1 MTMYA
6 VRRLIH
12 WASMLAPI
20 VAFALL
26 APTWSPVP
34 RHHVSAALVAQSER
48 LSVRVPLRAAGDGEV
63 HGDAILSPSAG
74 TTVVWIRML
83 WAAPY
88 SASIAEGTCD
98 LQGWTPVHAL
108 DGIDV
113 SGESESTAAVPLAAL
128 LDEPYVVAVHES
140 AENGGMLIACGEID
154 ASSQVALTDEPDLTA
169 FAVDVTHRRLG
180 SDAELVSL
188 EERRVVDVGD
198 AVDVNSAGEGWLNFA
213 DYLLVRI
220 FRNSEVSIAF
230 ASEAAPDAPPVVAV
244 ELELGPVFGSL
255 SEAQVR
261 TGQRLTVSA
270 KGAVIT
276 ATGTRFWVYSDPAS
290 AIAWVVATRDEVE
303 VAAAGRTVTVPAGWQ
318 TWVEPGQPPRP
329 PVPATRAAV
338 EARFPGIFPALQELT
353 GGALRD
359 EVILKPKECR
369 LTSASAVNLRDSPA
383 ATAQV
388 LETLPAG
395 TRFEAADW
403 SEGLDWAYGL
413 GLTRPGWVPA
423 DFLACTYPPS
433 WGPSPPTP
441 APPTTPPTPAPP
453 TLAPPPPTVTPIPPP
468 TNPPIPTPTVDPDRD
483 GDGVPDGVD
492 NCPDVANADQTDT
505 NEDGVGDACE
515 PDRDGDGVPDV
526 NDNCL
531 DLQNPD
537 QLDLDQDGIGDACDP
552 DRDGDGVSYP
562 PDNCPDVPNS
572 DQSDADVDGLGDVCD
587 PTPWPDADSDGVPD
601 GAPDNCVNVHNPD
614 QADSDLDG
622 FGDACDPPDPE
633 EPSLPDIEEPEAADP
648 DGQEVAPGGSG
659 DEVE

>member
-1 MTMYA
+1 LVA
-6 VRRLIH
+6 V
-12 WASMLAPI
+12 I
-20 VAFALL
+20 VAALL
-26 APTWSPVP
+26 AVAWPLAPHPYGPTAW
-34 RHHVSAALVAQSER
+34 AAQPEIS
-48 LSVRVPLRAAGDGEV
+48 SVRVPLHEPGDGEV
-63 HGDAILSPSAG
+63 AGDAILSPNAG
-74 TTVVWIRML
+74 ATVVWIRML

-88 SASIAEGTCD
+88 SASIAKGTCGP
-98 LQGWTPVHAL
+98 QGWTPVHPL

-113 SGESESTAAVPLAAL
+113 SGESETVVPVPLVSL
-128 LDEPYVVAVHES
+128 LDGSYVVGVHES
-140 AENGGMLIACGEID
+140 AENGGALIACGEID
-154 ASSQVALTDEPDLTA
+154 ASSQAAMTDEPDLTA
-169 FAVDVTHRRLG
+169 FAVDVTHRRPG
-180 SDAELVSL
+180 AEPELVAI
-188 EERRVVDVGD
+188 EERRVVEVGD
-198 AVDVNSAGEGWLNFA
+198 AVDVNSVGEGWLNFA

-230 ASEAAPDAPPVVAV
+230 APEAAPDAPPVVAV
-244 ELELGPVFGSL
+244 ELELGPLFGSL

-261 TGQRLTVSA
+261 AGQRLTVST

-276 ATGTRFWVYSDPAS
+276 ATGTRFWVYSDPAL

-303 VAAAGRTVTVPAGWQ
+303 VAASGRTVTVPAGWQ

-359 EVILKPKECR
+359 EAILQPKECT
-369 LTSASAVNLRDSPA
+369 LTSASALNLRDGPA
-383 ATAQV
+383 TTAQV

-413 GLTRPGWVPA
+413 GFTRPGWVPA
-423 DFLACTYPPS
+423 DVLACTYPPS

-441 APPTTPPTPAPP
+441 APPTIPPTPAPP
-453 TLAPPPPTVTPIPPP
+453 TLAPLPPTVTPIPPP
-468 TNPPIPTPTVDPDRD
+468 TNTPIPTPTVDPDRD

-492 NCPDVANADQTDT
+492 NCPDVPNADQSDT
-505 NEDGVGDACE
+505 NVDGVGDVCE

-531 DLQNPD
+531 DLPNPD

-552 DRDGDGVSYP
+552 DPDGDGVLFP

-659 DEVE
+659 NVVE